1 MTPPL
6 LSQAH
11 LGGIALV
18 EELLD
23 GHLEGPPGE
32 AQHAR
37 DPPVVLRLFERLPR
51 RLWVSARVVSPSVVR
66 FRFVLPVWRETPTAG
81 PSALAGLDISTF
93 MYVCMYVCIDR

>member
-51 RLWVSARVVSPSVVR
+51 RLWLSARGQSSSRAVSVR
-66 FRFVLPVWRETPTAG
+66 APRLEGDT
-81 PSALAGLDISTF
+81 
-93 MYVCMYVCIDR
+93 DRRPLCPRRP

>member
-37 DPPVVLRLFERLPR
+37 PPPVVLRLFERLAR
-51 RLWVSARVVSPSVVR
+51 CLWCSS
-66 FRFVLPVWRETPTAG
+66 
-81 PSALAGLDISTF
+81 
-93 MYVCMYVCIDR
+93 